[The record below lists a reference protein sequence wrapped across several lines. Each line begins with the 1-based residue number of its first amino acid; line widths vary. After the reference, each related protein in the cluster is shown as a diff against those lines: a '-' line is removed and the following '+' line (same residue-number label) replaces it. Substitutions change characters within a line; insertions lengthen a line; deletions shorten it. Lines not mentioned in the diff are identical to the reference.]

1 MIARVFVPLV
11 GANGE
16 SAQVFEAIAG
26 DIAPEAH
33 PARLLPQKKKG
44 MHRLNRLTEC

>member
-1 MIARVFVPLV
+1 MSSRVFVPLV

-16 SAQVFEAIAG
+16 AAQVFEAIAG

-33 PARLLPQKKKG
+33 PARL
-44 MHRLNRLTEC
+44 